1 MMPLALLCLL
11 LALVLLWQ
19 ASRQR
24 RAAGLPGGRVIYN
37 DTRDWGKLE
46 RPLYDRTLDLTG
58 KPDYLV
64 RRNSRIIPVEVK
76 SGRSPQAP
84 YDTHI
89 FQLASYC
96 YLVEK
101 SYGLRPPYGI
111 LHYEDRDFAID
122 YTADLEFSLM
132 DLLAE
137 MRRDEAREQV
147 ERSHQQAR
155 RCAGCGYRI
164 ECDQSLA

>member
-1 MMPLALLCLL
+1 MAFGQLGDG
-11 LALVLLWQ
+11 
-19 ASRQR
+19 R
-24 RAAGLPGGRVIYN
+24 R
-37 DTRDWGKLE
+37 
-46 RPLYDRTLDLTG
+46 
-58 KPDYLV
+58 
-64 RRNSRIIPVEVK
+64 
-76 SGRSPQAP
+76 QAP

-137 MRRDEAREQV
+137 MRRDEAREQI

-155 RCAGCGYRI
+155 RCSGCGYRTG
-164 ECDQSLA
+164 CDQSLA